1 MKKFILTI
9 LMCIAS
15 TNNVNAQN
23 YKQTINWLKENV
35 ELIDHVNCPSNQL
48 HGNEFK
54 ISKKSITIFDE
65 YQTCEINIE
74 NITNIKFQENT
85 IYIISNKEHKPIVMQ
100 LKLHDQFNLNQYS
113 KKLIS
118 YE

>member
-1 MKKFILTI
+1 MKKFIFSI
-9 LMCIAS
+9 VVCIAS
-15 TNNVNAQN
+15 TNSILNAQN

-35 ELIDHVNCPSNQL
+35 ELIDHVKCPSNQL
-48 HGNEFK
+48 DGNEFK

-85 IYIISNKEHKPIVMQ
+85 IYIISNQHLDQKPIVMK
-100 LKLHDQFNLNQYS
+100 LKLQNQYS
-113 KKLIS
+113 KK
-118 YE
+118 